1 MHRFVKGYAALGVLF
16 LYSVT
21 LGGAYAAPLNPPNRA
36 ARPLQLATTFFVTNT
51 NDSGDGSL
59 REAIDDANDNDG
71 VDTIN
76 FNISGSGVHTIALT
90 SQLPVITDP
99 VIIDATT
106 QSSCNV
112 PCIELSGENGNISH
126 GFDISAGGTTIKGL
140 VINRFPEGIY
150 LHDNG
155 GNTIAG
161 NFIGTDPTGTE
172 ARPNTNGMSIASGG
186 DNIIGGTT
194 GTTPGGA
201 CTGDCNLI
209 SGNSANGIRVM
220 TKTARNTVIQG
231 NFIGTD
237 VSGTVALA
245 NIANGILIADSP
257 DTVVGGDSAQ
267 ARNVISGND
276 IGIELGVG
284 GASNAVIRGN
294 YVGTNSAGTDAIA
307 NNLGIYIG
315 QDVSNTLLQ
324 ENVIS
329 GNALSGV
336 QIAPQAGN
344 GHKFFG
350 NRIGTTADA
359 SGGLGNV
366 LVGIRVNTDQNTI
379 GGTAASERNVIAYN
393 GAAGVQIEKGAT
405 RNAFRL
411 NSTFNNGLLGFN
423 LGPGVV
429 LKNDAGDG
437 DGGPNMG
444 QNYPVITKLVR
455 RPAKLV
461 VRAKL
466 NSVANATFAIDYY
479 VSPACDPRKAGEG
492 QTPLGSKSI
501 TTDGSGNR
509 AFNKSFPIVAAPGQV
524 VTMTATDS
532 QGNTSEFSY
541 CATVP

>member
-1 MHRFVKGYAALGVLF
+1 MNRFIRGCAALGVLF
-16 LYSVT
+16 LYSIT
-21 LGGAYAAPLNPPNRA
+21 LNGAYAAPLNPPDQA
-36 ARPLQLATTFFVTNT
+36 ARPLQVAMAFSVTNT

-76 FNISGSGVHTIALT
+76 FNILGSGVHTIAPT

-112 PCIELSGENGNISH
+112 PCIELSGANGNISH
-126 GFDISAGGTTIKGL
+126 GFDISAGGTTIKGF

-150 LHDNG
+150 IHDNG

-172 ARPNTNGMSIASGG
+172 ARPNTNGISIASGG
-186 DNIIGGTT
+186 ENVIGGTA
-194 GTTPGGA
+194 GNTPGGS
-201 CTGDCNLI
+201 CTGACNLI
-209 SGNSANGIRVM
+209 SGNSGNGIRLMAQSVS
-220 TKTARNTVIQG
+220 NTLIQG

-237 VSGTVALA
+237 VSGTIAIA
-245 NIANGILIADSP
+245 NIANGILVADAP
-257 DTVVGGDSAQ
+257 DTQVGGDSAQ
-267 ARNVISGND
+267 ARNIISGND
-276 IGIELGVG
+276 IGIELGIE

-294 YVGTNSAGTDAIA
+294 YIGTNSAGTDAIA

-324 ENVIS
+324 DNVIS

-344 GHKFFG
+344 GHTFLG
-350 NRIGTTADA
+350 NRIGTTADG
-359 SGGLGNV
+359 SGALGNV

-379 GGTAASERNVIAYN
+379 GGTAVSDRNVIAYN

-405 RNAFRL
+405 RNTFRL
-411 NSTFNNGLLGFN
+411 NSTFDNRLLGFN

-429 LKNDAGDG
+429 LKNDFGDG

-444 QNYPVITKLVR
+444 QNYPVIKKVVR
-455 RPAKLV
+455 KPAKLV

-466 NSVANATFAIDYY
+466 NSTANATFAIDYY
-479 VSPACDPRKAGEG
+479 LSPACDSRKAGEG
-492 QTPLGSKSI
+492 QTPLGSTFV
-501 TTDGSGNR
+501 TTDASGNR
-509 AFNKSFPIVAAPGQV
+509 AFSKSLSIVAAPGQV